1 MKNSFYI
8 SALVVALLVTVG
20 SCARRRNLSPYGW
33 TPAGG
38 VFDTLTLRAESLYL
52 NLAPEALARLEPV
65 VADMEK
71 MAAENPR
78 DPVTAQRSAYWRGR
92 LAYRLG
98 DHERGLALMDSA
110 LHMTDSARYPYD
122 YNRIKWNLDMDYH
135 EPTVDRYEQLTR
147 DYEFFVGTGDC
158 VIAAGLAM
166 ELGCFLDNIGATE
179 EGIPYLDRADSLFRL
194 AGAKDQ
200 MSGNRINH
208 ADALRISGDTAGAI
222 RVLRS
227 ALADTVTPL
236 AQGSLDIALGN
247 LYALDER
254 DTVSLRRAYELVEA
268 MPGMEEARGLYAT
281 YLADEAR
288 KRGDASAQRAYMD
301 TATHYLPAI
310 ETPEYR
316 REYYQQLYLM
326 YDALGMTDSAYKYLE
341 ITATLNDSINTSAN
355 RVEVCNALLAGRIR
369 ELRQQKE
376 LERSNAVVTTLGIC
390 FCVFVILIAV
400 CLWIWR
406 KLQRQRM
413 AEVRSELELERSNRR
428 LLANEVLIKEK
439 DRLLREM
446 EDEMTRLS
454 QRGEISGAA
463 VSRIGS
469 AIRSHTV
476 MKPNRDSFAEVF
488 GEVNPRFAD
497 RLLGDYPM
505 LTAADIRLASYI
517 VTGMENKHIAGVLG
531 IRPESVK
538 QARWRL
544 RSKFA
549 LPNGTSLEAFLR
561 NYTFGK

>member
-1 MKNSFYI
+1 
-8 SALVVALLVTVG
+8 
-20 SCARRRNLSPYGW
+20 
-33 TPAGG
+33 
-38 VFDTLTLRAESLYL
+38 
-52 NLAPEALARLEPV
+52 
-65 VADMEK
+65 
-71 MAAENPR
+71 
-78 DPVTAQRSAYWRGR
+78 
-92 LAYRLG
+92 
-98 DHERGLALMDSA
+98 
-110 LHMTDSARYPYD
+110 
-122 YNRIKWNLDMDYH
+122 
-135 EPTVDRYEQLTR
+135 
-147 DYEFFVGTGDC
+147 
-158 VIAAGLAM
+158 
-166 ELGCFLDNIGATE
+166 
-179 EGIPYLDRADSLFRL
+179 
-194 AGAKDQ
+194 
-200 MSGNRINH
+200 
-208 ADALRISGDTAGAI
+208 
-222 RVLRS
+222 
-227 ALADTVTPL
+227 
-236 AQGSLDIALGN
+236 
-247 LYALDER
+247 
-254 DTVSLRRAYELVEA
+254 
-268 MPGMEEARGLYAT
+268 
-281 YLADEAR
+281 
-288 KRGDASAQRAYMD
+288 
-301 TATHYLPAI
+301 
-310 ETPEYR
+310 
-316 REYYQQLYLM
+316 M
-326 YDALGMTDSAYKYLE
+326 YDALGMTDRAYKYLE